1 MLLTMVAVSA
11 ISQTKG
17 ERPTLVVGI
26 MIDQLRSDYLDL
38 LQSRFGQHG
47 FNRLMQNGVYF
58 DNVDYVI
65 PDIDAVSAT
74 AVIYTGTYPSI
85 NGIPAA
91 GYYNTQKKI
100 SEKILSDPS
109 QIGNF
114 TDETFSPGALS
125 VSTISD
131 ELRIDNNGIGYVY
144 SISPDPQQAIIQAGH
159 AGNSAFWI
167 NDVTGKWAT
176 TTFYKDV
183 PAIMPV
189 KNYQQPLS
197 SRLDTMSWSPSLA
210 VDSYFDIPAHRKY
223 YPFRYFFPAGDK
235 DRYRNFKNSALV
247 NQEVTT
253 VAIDYLK
260 SIGLGKRGPMDML
273 NIAYTL
279 APYNYNKDNDFRIE
293 LQDSYIKLD
302 QQLSRLFEAI
312 DKNVGLKNTLVFVAS
327 TGYFNDTRTPDPKFN
342 IPTGEFYPKRAI
354 SLLNMYLMAV
364 YGNGEWVAG
373 YDRKQFFLN
382 RNLIKEKNIDLK
394 EIRKKSG
401 DFLKQ
406 VSGISESYTLD
417 EILNN
422 PVSEQALRFGKAT
435 SLAYAGDVRVEIAPG
450 WEIIESD
457 VKSDTHTHV
466 KTNLVNTPVFIL
478 APDIKPQKITSS
490 IEAVFLAP
498 TVSRILRIRSPNA
511 AKFSPVA
518 L

>member
-11 ISQTKG
+11 LSQTKG
-17 ERPTLVVGI
+17 QRPTLVVGI

-38 LQSRFGQHG
+38 LQSKFGQYG
-47 FNRLMQNGVYF
+47 FNRLIQNGVYF

-74 AVIYTGTYPSI
+74 AIIYTGTYPNI
-85 NGIPAA
+85 NGIPAS
-91 GYYNTQKKI
+91 GYYNPQKKI
-100 SEKILSDPS
+100 SEKILTDPS

-114 TDETFSPGALS
+114 TDETFSPRALS
-125 VSTISD
+125 VTTLSD
-131 ELRIDNNGIGYVY
+131 ELRIDNDGMGYVY
-144 SISPDPQQAIIQAGH
+144 SIAPDPQQAIILAGH

-167 NDVTGKWAT
+167 NDATGKWST
-176 TTFYKDV
+176 TTYYKDV
-183 PAIMPV
+183 PAIMPA
-189 KNYQQPLS
+189 KNYRQPLS
-197 SRLDTMSWSPSLA
+197 SRIDTMSWTPSLTIG
-210 VDSYFDIPAHRKY
+210 DYFDIPAHRKY
-223 YPFRYFFPAGDK
+223 YPFRYFFPANDK
-235 DRYRNFKNSALV
+235 DRYKNFKNSALV

-279 APYNYNKDNDFRIE
+279 APYTYNNNNDLRIE

-312 DKNVGLKNTLVFVAS
+312 DKNVGLKNTLIFVAS
-327 TGYFNDTRTPDPKFN
+327 TGYFNDSRKPDPKFN

-354 SLLNMYLMAV
+354 SLLNMYLMAI
-364 YGNGEWVAG
+364 YGNGEWVSG

-382 RNLIKEKNIDLK
+382 RKLIKEKNVDLQ
-394 EIRKKSG
+394 EIRKKSR
-401 DFLKQ
+401 DFLIQ
-406 VSGISESYTLD
+406 VSGISESYTFD

-422 PVSEQALRFGKAT
+422 PVADRVQRLSKAT
-435 SLAYAGDVRVEIAPG
+435 SLAYAGDVRVEITPG
-450 WEIIESD
+450 WEIVESD
-457 VKSDTHTHV
+457 TKTGFQTTV
-466 KTNLVNTPVFIL
+466 KTNMVNTPVFIL

-511 AKFSPVA
+511 AKLSPIA